1 MRLLPT
7 LVVLPALF
15 VAGCGGGEDFSAP
28 PPGLAAQRQK
38 SRDKPAASEPPAAK
52 KPDAASDQEA
62 NEQSLTT
69 LQKIAAAS
77 KDEAAAETDNE
88 QASSD
93 AVAAGNSGGAA
104 AAGTNGDPPAG
115 ENLVSGEPA
124 APAVIEPAMSKAD
137 NTPSASG
144 TAAADDAGTA
154 VPQTD
159 DAAVADT
166 GDSVKPP
173 ATQPAL
179 QKPEKPEKTGGL
191 SFLDTLKSDQ
201 NKKAGRP
208 GRVIE
213 STGRQAVS
221 LRVWQQLK
229 LLMSRRFFVATTD
242 DATRI
247 AGSTGERQLSVLS
260 TRVEQRHLSGGPAVA
275 ARAATLR
282 RTRATEKDERT
293 IAALPA
299 VINSLELLDD
309 GDLVLIGTEDGRL
322 MARSAADLVN
332 WDVYARDLFAF
343 QDEYRAST
351 RISNS
356 GIVAIR
362 QLNAEQVVTVDGGNL
377 LQIWKTDAVVQPPKS
392 PMEMTVE
399 DLDKSHQPAVSA
411 TPMASV
417 QLSDSQLFS
426 IAVSAS
432 GALLGVVTDDEVIT
446 IVDPADGRVVTSL
459 NADSLDDTQPVA
471 VAFDEA
477 QQQIYVGLADGRVA
491 RRALPGGTAVRST
504 TDEGLEVDYE
514 MIFTPQKNARGGA
527 VTALA
532 MTADG
537 GSLYFGRFD
546 GSVSKY
552 DVPRRQLAG
561 TRKLHSKAV
570 VDIRLTPNGVLS
582 MGDGRVAQLTELPVR
597 SGLPPAQR
605 QTPAATSER
614 FTLPADPSLPSQV
627 AARED
632 ESADRSTRPRNPNV
646 RQQTQPPATAA
657 ELGIRPVDPQLAMLH
672 HQLRVAPAD
681 RVDEVR
687 SRILEKRGDGPVASP
702 AVDSESPRRLGEITS
717 QIEFGARI
725 TRPVVMTVSN
735 DGKLITYVGQGTV
748 APAVRSGNQESVIA
762 VDVPTGTTLRSWDGL
777 LSPPDALDASWEEA
791 VVLPR
796 PLQGRM
802 HLLTGALTTE
812 SDQMPLGQFAWSY
825 DRRNILA
832 ARTGIT
838 GQAQDTFTLQ
848 TPDGQTLRSGV
859 ESFEGA
865 VGAIAYSADGSTIFA
880 SIREKARIRLLEL
893 DARTLEIVNDLA
905 SEPMTGAWNVERVT
919 SATAIGPV
927 QIVPSPGGRLLVTY
941 GRHNTKFHLRFWK
954 KSGTRWPQDQVT
966 VIDSSSQMLATNT
979 DRPFVFVNQKDNLL
993 AVIGAEGI
1001 GTIDTRSG
1009 DVKDRLPVPDVNGRR
1024 PVILFTPD
1032 GRFALSGDG
1041 EGNIWVAELRSL
1053 DRRPK
1058 KFVAQAGEIT
1068 GMVLSQDGTKLATA
1082 GRENRIRVWDLE
1094 GWLYEDQKTA
1104 SK

>member
-38 SRDKPAASEPPAAK
+38 SRDKPAAPEPPAAK

-62 NEQSLTT
+62 KEQSLTT
-69 LQKIAAAS
+69 LQKIAAAG
-77 KDEAAAETDNE
+77 KDGAAAEADGE
-88 QASSD
+88 QTSSD
-93 AVAAGNSGGAA
+93 AVATGDARGAA
-104 AAGTNGDPPAG
+104 AAATGTDAATPVG
-115 ENLVSGEPA
+115 ENLISGEPA
-124 APAVIEPAMSKAD
+124 APGAAEPAMSKAGA
-137 NTPSASG
+137 TPSALE
-144 TAAADDAGTA
+144 TAAASEGEKAA
-154 VPQTD
+154 PQPA
-159 DAAVADT
+159 DAAVVDT

-191 SFLDTLKSDQ
+191 SFLDTLKSDR

-213 STGRQAVS
+213 STGRLAVS

-229 LLMSRRFFVATTD
+229 LLMSRRFFIAATD

-260 TRVEQRHLSGGPAVA
+260 TRVEQRHMNAGPAV
-275 ARAATLR
+275 ATLR
-282 RTRATEKDERT
+282 RTSTTDKDERT

-299 VINSLELLDD
+299 VINSLELLDG

-351 RISNS
+351 RISDS

-362 QLNAEQVVTVDGGNL
+362 QLNAEQVVTVDGDNL
-377 LQIWKTDAVVQPPKS
+377 LQIWKTDAIVQPPKS
-392 PMEMTVE
+392 PLEMTAD

-411 TPMASV
+411 TPIASV

-426 IAVSAS
+426 ITVSAS
-432 GALLGVVTDDEVIT
+432 GTLLGVVTDDEVIT
-446 IVDPADGRVVTSL
+446 VVDPADGRVVTSL

-514 MIFTPQKNARGGA
+514 MIFTPQQNARGGA

-597 SGLPPAQR
+597 SGVPPAQR
-605 QTPAATSER
+605 QTAAATSER

-681 RVDEVR
+681 QVDEVR
-687 SRILEKRGDGPVASP
+687 SRILEQRGDGPVASP

-748 APAVRSGNQESVIA
+748 APAVRSGNQQSVIA

-777 LSPPDALDASWEEA
+777 SSPPDALDASWEAA

-812 SDQMPLGQFAWSY
+812 ADLLPLGQFAWSY

-838 GQAQDTFTLQ
+838 GQALDTFTLQ
-848 TPDGQTLRSGV
+848 TPDGQTLKNGV

-893 DARTLEIVNDLA
+893 DAQTLAIVNDLA